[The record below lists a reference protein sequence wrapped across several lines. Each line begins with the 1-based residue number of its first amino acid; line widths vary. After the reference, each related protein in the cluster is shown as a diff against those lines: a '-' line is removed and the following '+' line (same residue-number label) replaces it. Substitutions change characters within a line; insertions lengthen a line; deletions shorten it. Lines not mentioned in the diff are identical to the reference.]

1 LNKEHFFLKVITYGP
16 LIFIPFLIGAV
27 FFVTIQIYKESFKEN
42 LRKTEEN
49 LYSIEKKSLENK
61 IHTISDLI
69 NYKKSII
76 KKELMSRVRDRV
88 KKAHLI
94 ATNIYKQNKNTKTKQ
109 EIQKIIIDAL
119 RPLIWNNAESFIWI
133 VDYDGILN
141 MGPEYLQKFEGKS
154 IQNLQDSTGSYVIKE
169 EIKIAKEKGEGFL
182 WDSFTKP
189 SDKSSKQYEQVAY
202 IKNFGAYNWYFG
214 SAEYLD
220 TATKSSDKKLLNM
233 IRKIDYIDSH
243 YLFIITK
250 SGDIILNR
258 SVPALEGKNVFK
270 IKNKKVKEVVEKI
283 SNSIKNKTSTSL
295 IYNWE
300 NPKNHKIEEKYSFI
314 QQLPNS
320 EWIIGS
326 GFYISFIEEKLSQAK
341 VNAYEVFYKKAKD
354 IFYITIILIIITLII
369 SFYISKVLRRRF
381 KKYKARIEI
390 KSNELQELNET
401 LENKVQIR
409 TAELEVLKNNFE
421 VLATTDALTNI
432 NNRYSIMKILETE
445 LKRSQRYKQPLSIIL
460 YDIDFFKKVNDIYGH
475 DVGDSTLMA
484 LSDLV
489 QSTLR
494 EIDFLGRYGGE
505 EFLIILPN
513 TEIKDALYFAQRLK
527 EKIQSHNFK
536 IIEKLTISA
545 GLVEANPHENIDEIF
560 KRVDNLLYTSK
571 ENGRNKIS
579 F

>member
-1 LNKEHFFLKVITYGP
+1 MNKEHFFLKVITYGP